1 MKHWCLSLILIL
13 GSVLIGHGQ
22 TSDELKRKQQKLR
35 DEIEYKE
42 KLLKQIEAD
51 SKSSST
57 KVVLINKKINQREEL
72 ISSIREEID
81 YLDDKIA
88 ENEELIKAFEG
99 DIARLKEEYARMV
112 EQAYKTRNSSQKLMF
127 IFASDDFGQAYRRL
141 KYLQQLS
148 EYRQRQAEAILAAQR
163 SLESKHLALEGQR
176 KEKNEVLNAQNKE
189 KLTLNREKQEKE
201 KELKVLSSKEAQ
213 YKKDLAAAEKSASEL
228 RLAIKKA
235 IEREIAARNEAAG
248 TTGSTYQ
255 LTPEARERASFLGP
269 WTKEKLSRSSES
281 KHTPFSK
288 ASW

>member
-112 EQAYKTRNSSQKLMF
+112 EQA
-127 IFASDDFGQAYRRL
+127 
-141 KYLQQLS
+141 
-148 EYRQRQAEAILAAQR
+148 
-163 SLESKHLALEGQR
+163 
-176 KEKNEVLNAQNKE
+176 
-189 KLTLNREKQEKE
+189 
-201 KELKVLSSKEAQ
+201 
-213 YKKDLAAAEKSASEL
+213 
-228 RLAIKKA
+228 
-235 IEREIAARNEAAG
+235 
-248 TTGSTYQ
+248 
-255 LTPEARERASFLGP
+255 
-269 WTKEKLSRSSES
+269 
-281 KHTPFSK
+281 
-288 ASW
+288 